1 MKHMEIFT
9 GRVGQIRELKELGGE
24 KNNCVI
30 SFSVAETPR
39 VKNKQTQQWEDGV
52 TIWTDV
58 TVFGDEARNFQRSFK
73 PGNFVT
79 VVGAR
84 SAREYTPKDSTEK
97 RVVQTVLAEQIS
109 AAITKFHFIEGIG
122 SVGKGGSAGSG
133 APAQSQAAPQQTAV
147 NEDPFA
153 SSDPFG
159 GGSAGGAS
167 NDDPF
172 ASNENPFG
180 GADDNPF
187 KL

>member
-1 MKHMEIFT
+1 MEIFT

-39 VKNKQTQQWEDGV
+39 VKNKQSGQWEDGV

-79 VVGAR
+79 VIGAR

-97 RVVQTVLAEQIS
+97 RVVQSVLAEQIS
-109 AAITKFHFIEGIG
+109 AAITKFNFIEGIG
-122 SVGKGGSAGSG
+122 SVGKGGNAGAG
-133 APAQSQAAPQQTAV
+133 APAQTQATAPQQTAIS
-147 NEDPFA
+147 EDPFA

-159 GGSAGGAS
+159 GGGAPAAPAS

-172 ASNENPFG
+172 ANSDNPFG
-180 GADDNPF
+180 GGDDNPF
-187 KL
+187 SL